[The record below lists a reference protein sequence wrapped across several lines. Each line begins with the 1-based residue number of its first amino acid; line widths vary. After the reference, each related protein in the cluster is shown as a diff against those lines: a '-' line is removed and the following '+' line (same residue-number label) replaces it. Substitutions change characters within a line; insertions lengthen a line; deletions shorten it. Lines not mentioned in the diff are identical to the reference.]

1 MSNFQCIL
9 IDISQKNKFNEI
21 DIITKEW
28 NKINNDLISL
38 DRSFEYLNW
47 RIRDTNSMKY
57 SIILIKENIE
67 NIGYAIINHNS
78 SNLYLV
84 EFIILKQKYIKV

>member
-1 MSNFQCIL
+1 MSNLQCIL

>member
-1 MSNFQCIL
+1 LSNLQCIL